1 LIAPMEPAIAAGR
14 WTAISNAHKLCR
26 AIEVCKFDAAR
37 SFPGRRRTIHAGGVS
52 ARMRKPSR
60 RTRNMSVIDK
70 ANLIEKSRETVE
82 QIMARRGAAKTYEEK
97 AQYASDI
104 VDMHLHEENPERIDE
119 CIKLYTAD
127 AVWETP
133 ARNVTYKGR
142 ENIKKM
148 YLRIFNSVEN
158 IAFHPIER
166 FSTPDRVFD
175 DMLVTFR
182 LIGDGFENCPVPIGT
197 KVKMRLLHNFHIRNG
212 MIAKEIGYEIWG
224 RDD

>member
-1 LIAPMEPAIAAGR
+1 VSYVLIAGRR
-14 WTAISNAHKLCR
+14 WTAFSNAHKLRWAIKVCEFARHARFRIGSDAPRSAQCHR
-26 AIEVCKFDAAR
+26 ANAQ
-37 SFPGRRRTIHAGGVS
+37 SQGRRT
-52 ARMRKPSR
+52 P
-60 RTRNMSVIDK
+60 NMSVIDK
-70 ANLIEKSRETVE
+70 ANLIERSRETVE
-82 QIMARRGAAKTYEEK
+82 QIKARRGAARTYEEK

-104 VDMHLHEENPERIDE
+104 VDMHLHEENPARIDE
-119 CIKLYTAD
+119 CIKLYSED

-133 ARNVTYKGR
+133 ARNVSYKGR

-158 IAFHPIER
+158 ITFHPVER

-197 KVKMRLLHNFHIRNG
+197 KVKMRLLHNFHIRDG
-212 MIAKEIGYEIWG
+212 MIAKEIGYEIWR